1 MSPSPSSYLKTILYQ
16 IITQKGSLAALV
28 GLYALIF
35 LIGTLVYKDYGVSW
49 DEFEQIGIGAANYQM
64 IVQNEPPKVNYTTL
78 YYGPFFELILF
89 VLSGQPPD
97 SSLLYLRRHFLTF
110 MAAFSGL
117 LAFGVLILYIT
128 RKRWLAFWGVLFLFL
143 SPRIFADSFYNSK
156 DIPFMAVFIV
166 GCLTQIWFLDSPS
179 LLKALVHGIICAAA
193 IATRI
198 SALILPVLT
207 LIFLEFGLLL
217 KRQDRRIKLQR
228 YVLPGLLLIL
238 VVVGGIV
245 LFYPILWSKTWQ
257 NFRII
262 LQLMGHYPWDG
273 GNLYLGQFIS
283 ATQVP
288 WHYIP
293 VWVAITT
300 PPLYL
305 MLLLIGSGVVVARL
319 VKIRHF
325 RDLAQRRNDLL
336 LLSWSFLPW
345 LVVVLMG
352 SVLYDGWRHLYF
364 IYPGLLLLALEGLNS
379 LSNLKI
385 PYPRFKKVLLGFL
398 IIGGLVGPISFMIR
412 NHPFENLYFNFFA
425 GKSMVE
431 IKQNF
436 DMDYWGLS
444 YRKGLEAIL
453 AQDPR
458 DHILYASDRPPG
470 QLNLPILPP
479 EQRKRLEYTTD
490 QQKANYYLV
499 GYLDHPGEYPFPGE
513 VYSVV
518 VDGAKILTVYRLR

>member
-1 MSPSPSSYLKTILYQ
+1 MSLSSSLKKFHYQ
-16 IITQKGSLAALV
+16 IFTQKRALAALV
-28 GLYALIF
+28 ALYAFIF
-35 LIGTLVYKDYGVSW
+35 LTGSLVYRDYGVSW

-64 IVQNEPPKVNYTTL
+64 ILQRQAPKVYYTTL
-78 YYGPFFELILF
+78 YYGPFFELILY
-89 VLSGQPPD
+89 VLSGQPSD

-110 MAAFSGL
+110 TAAFSGL
-117 LAFGVLILYIT
+117 LAFGILILYT
-128 RKRWLAFWGVLFLFL
+128 TKKHWLAFWGVLFLFL

-156 DIPFMAVFIV
+156 DIPFMAFFII

-179 LLKALVHGIICAAA
+179 LLKAVVHGIVCAAA

-198 SALILPVLT
+198 PALILPVLT
-207 LIFLEFGLLL
+207 LVFLEFTLLL
-217 KRQDRRIKLQR
+217 KRQDQRMKLQH
-228 YVLPGLLLIL
+228 YIFPGVLFIL
-238 VVVGGIV
+238 VVFVGIV
-245 LFYPILWSKTWQ
+245 LFYPILWLNTWQ

-273 GNLYLGQFIS
+273 GNLYLGRFIS

-305 MLLLIGSGVVVARL
+305 LLLLIGLGVVFARL

-325 RDLAQRRNDLL
+325 RDLAQQRNDLL

-385 PYPRFKKVLLGFL
+385 PYPRLKNVLLGFL
-398 IIGGLVGPISFMIR
+398 VVGGLAGPVFFMLR
-412 NHPFENLYFNFFA
+412 NHPFENLYFNCLA
-425 GKSMVE
+425 GSSMAE

-453 AQDPR
+453 TQDPR
-458 DHILYASDRPPG
+458 PHILFASDNPPG
-470 QLNLPILPP
+470 RLNLPILPP
-479 EQRKRLEYTTD
+479 EQRNRLEYTND
-490 QQKANYYLV
+490 LQIANYYLV
-499 GYLDHPGEYPFPGE
+499 GYLDHPGEYPFPDE

-518 VDGAKILTVYRLR
+518 VDGAKILTVFKLR